1 MPDRDDHRH
10 EPHTEPGPDAAA
22 ANSTQPP
29 SFEAGLAQLAD
40 LVNRLEGGGLGLS
53 ESIAAY
59 ERGVAI
65 LRGLHDELARAEER
79 IRVLT
84 AVDES
89 GQAVTE
95 PFPSAS
101 GGAAADTANG
111 AAEKVGRRPASRG
124 SATRKTGRPPTL
136 PGMDDSP
143 GEA

>member
-1 MPDRDDHRH
+1 MPDRDDRRQQRAP
-10 EPHTEPGPDAAA
+10 EAAA
-22 ANSTQPP
+22 TNSTQPP
-29 SFEAGLAQLAD
+29 SFEVGLAQLAD

-124 SATRKTGRPPTL
+124 SSTRKAGRPPTL

-143 GEA
+143 ADT

>member
-10 EPHTEPGPDAAA
+10 ERAPEAAA

-29 SFEAGLAQLAD
+29 SFEVGLAQLAD

-95 PFPSAS
+95 PFSSAS
-101 GGAAADTANG
+101 GGAATDPANG

-124 SATRKTGRPPTL
+124 SSTRRTGRPPTL

-143 GEA
+143 ADT